1 MHKIGR
7 SQFDILPQIKLNFA
21 TKTCYF
27 CSKYGVFIMRQS
39 IVKSVKNRIFGHG
52 KGWVFTAYNFADLGS
67 DSGVRTALSRLQE
80 EKVIRRISQGIY
92 DYPKTHEIL
101 GALSPSVEVVAK
113 AYAEKNGAKIQAS
126 GAYAANVLG
135 LSEQVPGKV
144 VFLTDGPTGKIK
156 IKNLMISFKK
166 TTVRNMHAAG
176 SREALVI
183 QAFKFMGQENI
194 DQNMLTK
201 AKKLLKQ
208 SKRKD
213 FEKNIQ
219 YAPRWIRILMLNL
232 MEKDL

>member
-1 MHKIGR
+1 
-7 SQFDILPQIKLNFA
+7 
-21 TKTCYF
+21 
-27 CSKYGVFIMRQS
+27 MRQS
-39 IVKSVKNRIFGHG
+39 IVNSVKNRIFGNG

-80 EKVIRRISQGIY
+80 EKIIRRLAQGIY
-92 DYPKTHEIL
+92 DYPKNHEVL
-101 GALSPSVEVVAK
+101 GMLTPTVEAVAN

-156 IKNLMISFKK
+156 IKNLVVSFKK
-166 TTVRNMHAAG
+166 TTVRNMHAVG

-194 DQNMLTK
+194 DDTMLEK
-201 AKKLLKQ
+201 ARKLLKQ

-219 YAPRWIRILMLNL
+219 YAPRWIRVLLINL

>member
-1 MHKIGR
+1 M
-7 SQFDILPQIKLNFA
+7 S
-21 TKTCYF
+21 
-27 CSKYGVFIMRQS
+27 QS
-39 IVKSVKNRIFGHG
+39 IVTSVKNRIFGHG

-80 EKVIRRISQGIY
+80 EKIIRRLAQGIY
-92 DYPKTHEIL
+92 DYPKSHEVLGIL
-101 GALSPSVEVVAK
+101 TPTVEAVAN

-156 IKNLMISFKK
+156 IKNLVISFKK
-166 TTVRNMHAAG
+166 TTVRNMHAVG
-176 SREALVI
+176 SRESLVI

-194 DQNMLTK
+194 DDNMLEK
-201 AKKLLKQ
+201 ARKLLKQ
-208 SKRKD
+208 SKRKE

-219 YAPRWIRILMLNL
+219 YAPRWIRVLLIKL